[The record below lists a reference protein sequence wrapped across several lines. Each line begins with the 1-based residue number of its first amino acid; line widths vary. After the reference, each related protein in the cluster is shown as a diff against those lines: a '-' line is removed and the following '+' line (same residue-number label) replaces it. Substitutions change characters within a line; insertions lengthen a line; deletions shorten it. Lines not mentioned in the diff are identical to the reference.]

1 MTALFRMVAA
11 RASRSALAIV
21 NMLIFVVIF
30 SILAGVTLALVS
42 SHSRIM
48 ESSIR
53 RTKAYYVAEAGHVAR
68 FESLRRG
75 LPFSN
80 PAVEWSFNPSTGA
93 PSGNKTATVTYV
105 SPNITSTCNYT
116 VNW

>member
-1 MTALFRMVAA
+1 MVL
-11 RASRSALAIV
+11 SRRVSRKALAIV

-30 SILAGVTLALVS
+30 SILSGVVLSLVS

-53 RTKAYYVAEAGHVAR
+53 RTKAYYVTEAGHVSR

-75 LPFSN
+75 SAVFN
-80 PAVEWSFNPSTGA
+80 PSVEWSFDPSTGA
-93 PSGNKTATVTYV
+93 PSGYKSATVV
-105 SPNITSTCNYT
+105 SASLPNITSTCDYT

>member
-1 MTALFRMVAA
+1 MDL
-11 RASRSALAIV
+11 SRGVSRKALAIV

-30 SILAGVTLALVS
+30 SILSGVVLTLVS

-53 RTKAYYVAEAGHVAR
+53 RTKAYYVAEAGHVSR

-75 LPFSN
+75 SVFSN
-80 PAVEWSFNPSTGA
+80 PSVEWSFNPSTGN
-93 PSGNKTATVTYV
+93 PSGYKPATVAYV
-105 SPNITSTCNYT
+105 SPNITSSCDYT

>member
-1 MTALFRMVAA
+1 MDLSCGLTRK
-11 RASRSALAIV
+11 ALAIV

-30 SILAGVTLALVS
+30 SILSGVILALVS

-53 RTKAYYVAEAGHVAR
+53 RTKGYYVAEAGHVSR

-75 LPFSN
+75 SAFSN
-80 PAVEWSFNPSTGA
+80 PSVEWSFNPSTGA
-93 PSGNKTATVTYV
+93 PSGYKPASVVYS
-105 SPNITSTCNYT
+105 SPNISSTCNYT

>member
-1 MTALFRMVAA
+1 MDSSFGLTRK
-11 RASRSALAIV
+11 ALAIV

-30 SILAGVTLALVS
+30 SILSGVILALVS

-53 RTKAYYVAEAGHVAR
+53 RTKAFYVAEAGHVSR

-75 LPFSN
+75 SAFSN
-80 PAVEWSFNPSTGA
+80 PSVEWVFNPATGN
-93 PSGNKTATVTYV
+93 PSGYKSASVAYA
-105 SPNITSTCNYT
+105 SPNITSTCDYT